1 MCSSTAQIGW
11 RVSLVVA
18 DGLGDEIVGGVCI
31 FDVGRAPGRLGR
43 VWQSVGRVFRK
54 AEELDADIYQL
65 HDPEL
70 LPVGLK
76 LRKAGKIVIFDSHED
91 FPRQIL
97 TKHYLLAPIRHT
109 LSKLAELYERVAA
122 PKLSGIIG
130 ATPLIQKKF
139 ERLNSRS
146 VAVRNYPLVE
156 ELRFE
161 ERTQT
166 MRQAVC
172 YIGSMSVARG
182 IIEICDA
189 INLSR
194 SGARLLLAG
203 DLSPDE
209 ALRSSVLSAA
219 AAGRIEALGFLDR
232 AGVRGVL
239 QRSVAG
245 LVTLHPTASYVDSL
259 PIKLFEYMSAGI
271 PVIASNFPLWAD
283 IVNSTECGLLVN
295 PRDSRQIAHAIDWM
309 VSNPDEARR
318 MGLNGQKAVAD
329 RYNWASE
336 ERRLLAFYKDL
347 LQAGTS
353 PDTAS

>member
-1 MCSSTAQIGW
+1 M
-11 RVSLVVA
+11 
-18 DGLGDEIVGGVCI
+18 VGGVHI
-31 FDVGRAPGRLGR
+31 FDVGRASGRLGR
-43 VWQSVGRVFRK
+43 VWHSVSRVSRK
-54 AEELDADIYQL
+54 ARELDADIYQL

-70 LPVGLK
+70 LSVGLK

-97 TKHYLLAPIRHT
+97 TKDYLLSPLRVT
-109 LSKLAELYERVAA
+109 LSKLAEFYERLAA

-130 ATPLIQKKF
+130 ATPLIQRKF

-156 ELRFE
+156 ELKFE
-161 ERTQT
+161 NRAQT

-172 YIGSMSVARG
+172 YVGSISVARG
-182 IIEICDA
+182 IVEICEA
-189 INLSR
+189 IKLSR

-203 DLSPDE
+203 DLSFDE
-209 ALRSSVLSAA
+209 VLRAKVLSAA
-219 AAGRIEALGFLDR
+219 ATGKVEALGFLGRDQ
-232 AGVRGVL
+232 VRSVL

-271 PVIASNFPLWAD
+271 PVIASNFPLWAE

-309 VSNPDEARR
+309 VSNPDNARR

-336 ERRLLAFYKDL
+336 ERRLLAFYTDL